1 MHQLLSRRHF
11 LQTTALATAASAF
24 PLTAKSASANGKLRT
39 AHIGVGGM
47 GMSDL
52 RSIMSH
58 PMVEV
63 AALCDVDSKFLETA
77 AALHPHAK
85 TYRDFREMLSEFGD
99 RIDAVVVS
107 TPDHT
112 HAPAAMSAL
121 NLLKPVYCQKP
132 LTHDIFEARQLRSTA
147 EARGLVTQMG
157 IQIHSHQEYRRAKAM
172 IQAGV
177 IGKVKQIYAWCNKS
191 WGYDGG
197 PLEKFQAPPETL
209 EWNLW
214 TGTAAERPYV
224 PGMYHPA
231 QWRRLIDFG
240 TGTLGDMGVHI
251 FDTPYSALE
260 LTAPTWVKV
269 ECRAP
274 TGIGHPTQMTVHYEF
289 PGTKYTTEKVKWTW
303 MDGDAAPP
311 TSEAVG
317 LPEEMKLPGSASLF
331 VGEEGFLLLPH
342 IAAPQ
347 LFPEE
352 KFKDYRKSDV
362 PGGNHYHEWV
372 DACLGKTETGA
383 PFTYGGPL
391 TEALLLGV
399 IGSRYPEKTLEWNAE
414 KLAIT
419 NHSEAD
425 EFLKR
430 KYRAGFEVA
439 GL

>member
-1 MHQLLSRRHF
+1 MNHLLSRRHF
-11 LQTTALATAASAF
+11 LQTTALATAASTF

-63 AALCDVDSKFLETA
+63 SALCDVDSKFLETA
-77 AALHPHAK
+77 AALHPQAK
-85 TYRDFREMLSEFGD
+85 MYRDFREMFSEFGD
-99 RIDAVVVS
+99 KIDAVVVS

-121 NLLKPVYCQKP
+121 NLMKPVYCQKP

-147 EARGLVTQMG
+147 EAKGLVTQMG

-172 IQAGV
+172 IQAGA
-177 IGKVKQIYAWCNKS
+177 IGKVKQIYAWCSKS
-191 WGYDGG
+191 WGYNGG
-197 PLEKFQAPPETL
+197 PFEKFQAPPETL

-224 PGMYHPA
+224 PGVYHPA

-251 FDTPYSALE
+251 FDTPYGALG

-274 TGIGHPTQMTVHYEF
+274 TGIGHPTQMVVHYEF
-289 PGTKYTTEKVKWTW
+289 PGTKYTTENVKWTW
-303 MDGDAAPP
+303 MDGNAAPP
-311 TSEAVG
+311 KSEAVG
-317 LPEEMKLPGSASLF
+317 LPAGVKLPGSASLF

-342 IAAPQ
+342 IAAAQ

-352 KFKDYRKSDV
+352 KFKDYQKPEIS
-362 PGGNHYHEWV
+362 GGSHYHEWV

-383 PFTYGGPL
+383 PFSYGGPL
-391 TEALLLGV
+391 TEALLLGI
-399 IGSRYPEKTLEWNAE
+399 IGSRYPEKTLEWDAK

-430 KYRAGFEVA
+430 KYRTGFEVA